1 VLGRSCLTSLG
12 QICRECIPLIRSCD
26 CQIYQ
31 NALSSLAASTL
42 APNSLRYLLGLAQRL
57 SISIVRVSCCLT
69 MTALF
74 LMRSPVRQSSGGRWS
89 LIEPCIQLSRPEID
103 CGSMLAPPGHGRM
116 RSDTISLVTWCYWL
130 PDVSPIPT
138 GLTLVLP
145 ALILSGMRSHEMNI
159 FGYCQVVHR

>member
-1 VLGRSCLTSLG
+1 
-12 QICRECIPLIRSCD
+12 QICRVCIPLIRSCD

-31 NALSSLAASTL
+31 YALSSLASSTL

-103 CGSMLAPPGHGRM
+103 CGSMLAPP
-116 RSDTISLVTWCYWL
+116 RSEEHTSELQSRFDLVCRLLLEKKKKQTCRTNSSCT
-130 PDVSPIPT
+130 V
-138 GLTLVLP
+138 
-145 ALILSGMRSHEMNI
+145 ALRR
-159 FGYCQVVHR
+159 YTA